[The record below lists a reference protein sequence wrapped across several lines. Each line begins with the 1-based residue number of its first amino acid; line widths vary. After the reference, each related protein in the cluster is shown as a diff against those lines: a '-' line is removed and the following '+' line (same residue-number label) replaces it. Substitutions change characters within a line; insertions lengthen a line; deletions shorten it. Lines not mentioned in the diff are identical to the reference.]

1 MLIYFYFCWLA
12 VNTDMLA
19 ISTVLEVT
27 EYDSNRTEIYIK
39 QTNMLNLSTEGK
51 HLTTKKKLAWPFYM
65 FCFLLQSNFTSIFSY
80 GLNSNTLKKRRKCI
94 PNSGWQTSGVE
105 TQGTWD
111 SQAQDVAWYTEIGL
125 LERNK
130 NGSRES
136 VSGHTERKLEGNER
150 GGEASKWNI
159 CKNFLRTLSLNFIGE
174 RKKS

>member
-51 HLTTKKKLAWPFYM
+51 HLTTKKKLAWPFTP
-65 FCFLLQSNFTSIFSY
+65 CSVFLLQSNFTSIFSY
-80 GLNSNTLKKRRKCI
+80 GLNSNTLKKKEGNVSRTVI
-94 PNSGWQTSGVE
+94 WQTSGVRG
-105 TQGTWD
+105 QGTWD

-150 GGEASKWNI
+150 GRQVSGI
-159 CKNFLRTLSLNFIGE
+159 YVRTSWELWV
-174 RKKS
+174 